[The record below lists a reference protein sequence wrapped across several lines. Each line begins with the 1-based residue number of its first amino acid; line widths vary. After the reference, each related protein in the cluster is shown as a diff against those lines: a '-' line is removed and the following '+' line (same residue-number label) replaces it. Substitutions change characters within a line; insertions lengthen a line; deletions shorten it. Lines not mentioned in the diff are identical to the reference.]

1 MFKVEALAP
10 DLIQIEIG
18 GKITSLEMS
27 VGLDTLLPLTKNM
40 NDGRMLAIY
49 HDIEFPEAG
58 AILEEMKR
66 LPQLF
71 GVIGK
76 VKKVALVSNQK
87 WIRDMA
93 ELEGKIL
100 PGTTIRSF
108 EFNDRA
114 KAEAYLDMTENA
126 GADADSNDSE
136 NFPV

>member
-1 MFKVEALAP
+1 MFTVETLGP
-10 DLIQIEIG
+10 DLLQIEIG
-18 GKITSLEMS
+18 GKITAEEMS
-27 VGLDTLLPLTKNM
+27 SGLDTLLPLTSGM

-108 EFNDRA
+108 EFKDRA
-114 KAEAYLDMTENA
+114 QAEAYLEMSDTP
-126 GADADSNDSE
+126 DSSDDDTE

>member
-1 MFKVEALAP
+1 MFTVENIAP
-10 DLIQIEIG
+10 DLVQIEIG
-18 GKITSLEMS
+18 GKITSEEMS
-27 VGLDTLLPLTKNM
+27 TGLDTLLPLTNAM
-40 NDGRMLAIY
+40 TDGRMLGLY
-49 HDIEFPEAG
+49 YDIEFPEAG
-58 AILEEMKR
+58 AIMEEMKR

-76 VKKVALVSNQK
+76 LKKVAIVSDQK

-108 EFNDRA
+108 EFKDRA
-114 KAEAYLDMTENA
+114 QAEAYLKMA
-126 GADADSNDSE
+126 GTSDDDEDDTE

>member
-1 MFKVEALAP
+1 MFTVETLAP
-10 DLIQIEIG
+10 DLLKVEIG
-18 GKITSLEMS
+18 GKITAEEMS
-27 VGLDTLLPLTKNM
+27 SGLDTLLPLTSAM
-40 NDGRMLAIY
+40 ADGRMLALY

-76 VKKVALVSNQK
+76 VKKVALVSDQK

-93 ELEGKIL
+93 MLEGKII
-100 PGTTIRSF
+100 PGMTIRSF
-108 EFNDRA
+108 EFKDRA
-114 KAEAYLDMTENA
+114 QAEAYLDM
-126 GADADSNDSE
+126 ADASDGDDDDTE

>member
-1 MFKVEALAP
+1 MFTVETLGP
-10 DLIQIEIG
+10 DLLQIEIG
-18 GKITSLEMS
+18 GKITAEEMS
-27 VGLDTLLPLTKNM
+27 TGLDTLLPLTKEM
-40 NDGRMLAIY
+40 SDGRMLAIY

-93 ELEGKIL
+93 ELEGKVL
-100 PGTTIRSF
+100 PGTTIRCF
-108 EFNDRA
+108 KFNDRA
-114 KAEAYLDMTENA
+114 KAEAYLDMSDTS
-126 GADADSNDSE
+126 ADDDSE

>member
-1 MFKVEALAP
+1 MFTVETLAP
-10 DLIQIEIG
+10 DLLKIEIG
-18 GKITSLEMS
+18 GKITAEEMS
-27 VGLDTLLPLTKNM
+27 SGLDTLLPLTSAM
-40 NDGRMLAIY
+40 ADGRMLALY

-76 VKKVALVSNQK
+76 VKKVALVSDQK

-93 ELEGKIL
+93 MLEGKII
-100 PGTTIRSF
+100 PGMTIRSF
-108 EFNDRA
+108 EFKDRA
-114 KAEAYLDMTENA
+114 QAEAYLNM
-126 GADADSNDSE
+126 ADATASDEDDTE

>member
-1 MFKVEALAP
+1 MFTVEKTGKN
-10 DLIQIEIG
+10 LIQIEIG
-18 GKITSLEMS
+18 GKITAEEMAA
-27 VGLDTLLPLTKNM
+27 GLDALLPLTKQM
-40 NDGRMLAIY
+40 EDGRMLAIY

-93 ELEGKIL
+93 VLEGKIL

-108 EFNDRA
+108 EFKDRA
-114 KAEAYLDMTENA
+114 QAEAYVGSE
-126 GADADSNDSE
+126 GATNDEGDDFE

>member
-1 MFKVEALAP
+1 MFTVETLAP
-10 DLIQIEIG
+10 DLLKIEIG
-18 GKITSLEMS
+18 GKITAEEMS
-27 VGLDTLLPLTKNM
+27 SGLDTLLPLTSAM
-40 NDGRMLAIY
+40 ADGRMLALY

-76 VKKVALVSNQK
+76 VKKVALVSDQK

-93 ELEGKIL
+93 MLEGKII
-100 PGTTIRSF
+100 PGMTIRSF
-108 EFNDRA
+108 EFKDRA
-114 KAEAYLDMTENA
+114 QAEAYLEM
-126 GADADSNDSE
+126 ADAPASGDDDNE